1 MEIIPLSTVS
11 RREQHR
17 RGRRGQCEREE
28 GGRER
33 EKKNEGWRPIKKKC
47 VHYTLRLF
55 ATLIYF
61 KVNVSLPMRMPDLA
75 VEI

>member
-17 RGRRGQCEREE
+17 RERRGQCETERKVV
-28 GGRER
+28 GR
-33 EKKNEGWRPIKKKC
+33 EKKMKDGDQQKKKC

-61 KVNVSLPMRMPDLA
+61 KVNVSLPLRMPDLA